1 MSKKIS
7 KENIIKALQF
17 FIQYIEKNDFNWDVL
32 GDIDYYWDIVDSE
45 KLYNPYEENIQDY
58 ISLWQI
64 SDDWDR
70 LWKLIDNNSND
81 ELIFYD
87 FKRLWSIIRI
97 LAYAHAKRFES

>member
-1 MSKKIS
+1 MNKKIS

-58 ISLWQI
+58 ISL
-64 SDDWDR
+64 
-70 LWKLIDNNSND
+70 
-81 ELIFYD
+81 
-87 FKRLWSIIRI
+87 
-97 LAYAHAKRFES
+97 